1 MHLAID
7 RGKCNMIRTVFAV
20 AVIALSVSAASIVL
34 ELPMWSAS
42 ALAMGGGGG
51 GGGGAAAVNPYKYY
65 PVCPL
70 GRAGDS
76 CQCRVAGNENA
87 NILCR
92 AGEHCD
98 TRSGTCVGA
107 RSQWR

>member
-1 MHLAID
+1 MV
-7 RGKCNMIRTVFAV
+7 KV
-20 AVIALSVSAASIVL
+20 AASIVL
-34 ELPMWSAS
+34 VLSMWSAS

-51 GGGGAAAVNPYKYY
+51 SAGGAVSPNPYKYY
-65 PVCPL
+65 PVCPP
-70 GRAGDS
+70 GRAGDT

-98 TRSGTCVGA
+98 THSGTCVGA
-107 RSQWR
+107 RSQWH

>member
-1 MHLAID
+1 MV
-7 RGKCNMIRTVFAV
+7 KV
-20 AVIALSVSAASIVL
+20 AASIVL
-34 ELPMWSAS
+34 VLSMWSAS

-51 GGGGAAAVNPYKYY
+51 SAGSAVGANPYKYY
-65 PVCPL
+65 PVCPP

-76 CQCRVAGNENA
+76 CQRRVAGNENA

-98 TRSGTCVGA
+98 TRSSTCVEA
-107 RSQWR
+107 RSERR